1 MSTTEIKPVPTENP
15 YHEGELLVQQRVGE
29 VVEAQ
34 KNGRIISNS
43 ILKGALK
50 LIEHQP
56 MVVLGSV
63 DNQQN
68 VWASVLVG
76 YPGFMQAVDQHTV
89 DFDLTQAQCN
99 WHDPFWNNI
108 ETYSSVGTL
117 IIELAT
123 RRRLR
128 LNGRITRTASRLRLK
143 IKESYPNCPKY
154 IQRRHITIH
163 SEKLSSHSSRPEAGK
178 RLKPDQQ
185 ALITTAD
192 TFFVASAHPTRG
204 IDASHRGGNP
214 GFVRVIDNRT
224 LQIPDYIGNSMFN
237 TLGNFMINPR
247 AGLVFLDFERHR
259 TLQLI
264 GQPEILW
271 ELNDLTHAS
280 DGTQRYW
287 TLKIE
292 RWLETELWQALQ
304 WEFLDYSPHN
314 P

>member
-1 MSTTEIKPVPTENP
+1 MSTTEIKPVPSENP

-34 KNGRIISNS
+34 NNGRIIANS

-50 LIEHQP
+50 FIEQQP
-56 MVVLGSV
+56 MVVFGSV
-63 DNQQN
+63 DEQHN

-89 DFDLTQAQCN
+89 DFDLTQAICN

-108 ETYSSVGTL
+108 ETHSSVGTL
-117 IIELAT
+117 VIELAT

-128 LNGRITRTASRLRLK
+128 LNGRITRTASRLRLEVE
-143 IKESYPNCPKY
+143 ESYPNCPKY
-154 IQRRHITIH
+154 IQRRQVTIH
-163 SEKLSSHSSRPEAGK
+163 PGKFSSYSSQPEAGK

-185 ALITTAD
+185 VLITAAD
-192 TFFVASAHPTRG
+192 TFFVASAHLTRG

-214 GFVRVIDNRT
+214 GFVRVLDPRT
-224 LQIPDYIGNSMFN
+224 LQIPDYVGNSMFN
-237 TLGNFMINPR
+237 TLGNFMTNPH

-264 GQPEILW
+264 GRPEILW
-271 ELNDLTHAS
+271 ELDDPTHAS
-280 DGTQRYW
+280 GGTQRYW
-287 TLKIE
+287 KLKIE
-292 RWLETELWQALQ
+292 RWLETELWQALH
-304 WEFLDYSPHN
+304 WKFIDYSPHN

>member
-1 MSTTEIKPVPTENP
+1 MPIENP

-29 VVEAQ
+29 VGEAQ
-34 KNGRIISNS
+34 NNGRVISNS

-50 LIEHQP
+50 FIEQQP

-63 DNQQN
+63 DEQQN

-89 DFDLTQAQCN
+89 DFDLTQATCN
-99 WHDPFWNNI
+99 WHDPFWNNVEI
-108 ETYSSVGTL
+108 HSSVGTL
-117 IIELAT
+117 VIELAT

-128 LNGRITRTASRLRLK
+128 LNGRVTRTAPARLRLEVE
-143 IKESYPNCPKY
+143 ESYPNCPKY
-154 IQRRHITIH
+154 IQRRQVTIH
-163 SEKLSSHSSRPEAGK
+163 PEKSSYSSQPEAGK

-185 ALITTAD
+185 VLITAAD
-192 TFFVASAHPTRG
+192 TFFVASAHPAHG

-214 GFVRVIDNRT
+214 GFVRVVDNKT
-224 LQIPDYIGNSMFN
+224 LQIPDYVGNSMFN

-264 GQPEILW
+264 GRSEILW
-271 ELNDLTHAS
+271 EFNDLKHPS
-280 DGTQRYW
+280 GDTQRYW
-287 TLKIE
+287 KFKIE
-292 RWLETELWQALQ
+292 RWVETELWQALH
-304 WEFLDYSPHN
+304 WEFVDYSPHN